1 MILQAESFRVLS
13 SSDCYPLVKLNRCRC
28 FEAFSCSKLTIDVGL
43 PAVGHMEFAMT
54 VVTHKVPTRALGRA
68 VGVLCNKHYPLLF

>member
-1 MILQAESFRVLS
+1 MILQAEFFRVYYPPVIATFS
-13 SSDCYPLVKLNRCRC
+13 SNSIDADVLKH
-28 FEAFSCSKLTIDVGL
+28 FHAKLTIDVGL

-68 VGVLCNKHYPLLF
+68 VGKS